1 MTLVSHHIL
10 LIFTRTGSCTRLAAA
25 DRLGKFLHHFS
36 GNHGYI
42 IHVQAILPYSSKFLK
57 YMIDNTRLL
66 GVEATNPSRDKRT
79 HCRHL
84 SDLSQCQKVFF
95 YLFLDWGLNVNRRRR
110 MKVGFSTVQ
119 QFILYIYIAFR
130 LQGEERNTEE

>member
-57 YMIDNTRLL
+57 YMIDNIRLL

-84 SDLSQCQKVFF
+84 SDLS
-95 YLFLDWGLNVNRRRR
+95 
-110 MKVGFSTVQ
+110 
-119 QFILYIYIAFR
+119 
-130 LQGEERNTEE
+130 